1 LTMRVGDGISFA
13 TLRAF
18 DPTVKDLLPILQNNG
33 IYVAEFVKNDKGYI
47 NFKRGTRI
55 VRVDKE
61 IKKDEVNN

>member
-1 LTMRVGDGISFA
+1 MRVGDGISST

-18 DPTVKDLLPILQNNG
+18 DPTAKELHPLLATNG
-33 IYVAEFVKNDKGYI
+33 IYVAEFIKNDKGYI

-61 IKKDEVNN
+61 LKKDEVNN